1 MFNPKVWHED
11 DKIMHTMDP
20 LYELPFLHN
29 TVYLDIGKILK
40 LEHHGNTV
48 YVKGEQENMI
58 MVDVGYKSM
67 KGLREYSHEIPTWM
81 KEDFNRF
88 LKE

>member
-1 MFNPKVWHED
+1 MFTPKVWCED

-20 LYELPFLHN
+20 IYELPFPHN
-29 TVYLDIGKILK
+29 TVYLGIGKILK

-48 YVKGEQENMI
+48 YVKGELENVI
-58 MVDVGYKSM
+58 LINVGFDTIEC
-67 KGLREYSHEIPTWM
+67 LREYSHKIPTWM